1 MNPRQRLPRYA
12 EGRRPC
18 IKTVSAQHSA
28 QSSKGSQ
35 PTDCTFI
42 RSLEGG
48 VAATT
53 ASSEPV
59 GVCCPPRLQ
68 EAEHCSLPEESL
80 SSLALEKCRHCE
92 RVGCERS
99 GAVLQEPA
107 CAREHGDHLEPV
119 VLHWWS
125 SRSNKTKHTRLLSIM
140 STDLIHHLRWMSHR
154 TSYCI

>member
-1 MNPRQRLPRYA
+1 MTPRQRLPRYA

-18 IKTVSAQHSA
+18 IQTVSEQHSA

-48 VAATT
+48 VAATD

-80 SSLALEKCRHCE
+80 S
-92 RVGCERS
+92 
-99 GAVLQEPA
+99 
-107 CAREHGDHLEPV
+107 
-119 VLHWWS
+119 
-125 SRSNKTKHTRLLSIM
+125 
-140 STDLIHHLRWMSHR
+140 
-154 TSYCI
+154 